1 MSVEIT
7 GGGAIAVDPN
17 EMRAVADRMAANAVR
32 LSAAANDLC
41 RAHHT
46 LSSVRSAGSRVDT
59 GGLWATA
66 QHMAEEGDELA
77 DDARG
82 TAIMADAFEL
92 ADLRAEQQLLAV
104 ERPVEAAHLQGRIDE
119 LVASHPELDAM
130 ALQLIAA
137 WERSSVDGMLDAP
150 VDQIAAYLADTAF
163 HMPLWL
169 LTPLL
174 GRITTSAG
182 TLLNG
187 TRLRGD
193 APPVV
198 VRAVS
203 TRTVD
208 RAAMTLAQLTQ
219 RLPDGEAQVAV
230 EKRTHADGTTSFV
243 AYVDG
248 TRTLT
253 SGHEEPWDSG
263 SNWDLYIDREQSAAY
278 AATMEALRQA
288 GAEPGSRVDL
298 VGYSQGGAIAAAV
311 AVSGVYSTSRV
322 MTVGSPT
329 VPVLG
334 AEQTLI
340 RVVHP
345 DDPVGAGL
353 TSGASAAGIGSSDSM
368 TISRDDASSGKPSTF
383 SAHFRGA
390 YDETLALADASG
402 DVRVERMHETL
413 RSEADDIVAVERTE
427 FHATRP

>member
-7 GGGAIAVDPN
+7 GGGAIAVDPY
-17 EMRAVADRMAANAVR
+17 EMRAVADRMAATVAR
-32 LSAAANDLC
+32 LSAAADDLR
-41 RAHHT
+41 RAHHS
-46 LSSVRSAGSRVDT
+46 LSSTRGAGIRAVVD
-59 GGLWATA
+59 GLWAAA
-66 QHMAEEGDELA
+66 QRLTDEANELA

-82 TAIMADAFEL
+82 TATMADAFEL
-92 ADLRAEQQLLAV
+92 ADLRSEQQLLAV
-104 ERPVEAAHLQGRIDE
+104 ERPVEAAQLQDRIDE
-119 LVASHPELDAM
+119 LVASHPALDAM
-130 ALQLIAA
+130 ALQLTAA
-137 WERSSVDGMLDAP
+137 WERSSVEGMLDAP
-150 VDQIAAYLADTAF
+150 VDRLVEVLLDSAVGV
-163 HMPLWL
+163 PLWL

-174 GRITTSAG
+174 ARVTTSAS
-182 TLLNG
+182 TIMNG
-187 TRLRGD
+187 TRLSGV
-193 APPVV
+193 APPVL
-198 VRAVS
+198 VRPVS
-203 TRTVD
+203 TKRID
-208 RAAMTLAQLTQ
+208 GAATTLAQLTK
-219 RLPDGEAQVAV
+219 RLPGGDAQVAV
-230 EKRTHADGTTSFV
+230 EKRTHADGAVSFV

-248 TRTLT
+248 TRTLR
-253 SGHEEPWDSG
+253 SGFEEPWDSG
-263 SNWDLYIDREQSAAY
+263 SNWDLYVDREQSAAY

-288 GAEPGSRVDL
+288 GAEPGSHVDL

-353 TSGASAAGIGSSDSM
+353 TSGAPAASIGSSDSM
-368 TISRDDASSGKPSTF
+368 TISRGDASDWKPSTF
-383 SAHFRGA
+383 GAHFRDA
-390 YDETLALADASG
+390 YDETLARADASG